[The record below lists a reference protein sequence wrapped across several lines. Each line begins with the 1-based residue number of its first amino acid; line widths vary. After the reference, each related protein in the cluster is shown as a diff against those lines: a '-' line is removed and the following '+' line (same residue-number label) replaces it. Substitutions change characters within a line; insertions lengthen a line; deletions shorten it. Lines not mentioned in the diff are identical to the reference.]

1 MIYYCLIAF
10 AGCAGCVVTQ
20 QVRAP
25 PCPQLLAHA
34 DSPTLQCPQGAS
46 LNAVCRKDVFITMIV
61 RAVTTVG
68 AVGGMLMSYNY
79 APMIIC
85 AMKDKPAT
93 SDDDDASVK
102 VAALNCAED
111 TTADIELIFS
121 LILLLAGT
129 LSLVYLCIASCKTS
143 TRHAYQGLQTPPIAV
158 PPTAAACDG
167 AAAVGDDQI

>member
-1 MIYYCLIAF
+1 
-10 AGCAGCVVTQ
+10 
-20 QVRAP
+20 
-25 PCPQLLAHA
+25 
-34 DSPTLQCPQGAS
+34 
-46 LNAVCRKDVFITMIV
+46 
-61 RAVTTVG
+61 
-68 AVGGMLMSYNY
+68 MLMSYYY

-85 AMKDKPAT
+85 AMKDKPAK

-129 LSLVYLCIASCKTS
+129 IGLVYCCIASCKTS
-143 TRHAYQGLQTPPIAV
+143 TRHAYQGLQTPPNAV
-158 PPTAAACDG
+158 PPLAAACGG